1 MRQGLKSLAAFG
13 RMKQPCYTGGK
24 KEETEK
30 ILALALDK

>member
-13 RMKQPCYTGGK
+13 SIKQPCHTGGK

-30 ILALALDK
+30 KITLTLDK